1 MRVSLLCCLLVCLLS
16 GQVRAEQDALRVYP
30 EQPRKDGALLLLIV
44 DEWSNGCGGEIR
56 TTVTADLI
64 EIAALPSQAEL
75 CTQVVTPFFD
85 LIDPRERAGADAD
98 FADEVTVNYLF
109 DGELRASRTIRFGSE
124 SGPAERFQT
133 GSWTNATLANHGLF
147 IDQQGDVLTAA
158 LLDYDADGKATWYY
172 AAGKVEGQ
180 VFSAD
185 MVRYGEI
192 VCVTAPCPRAAP
204 VRQGRVNLLWFDSD
218 VLIAGFSGV
227 LESGLGQVF
236 NQHVYQRLDLYR
248 SPELPQ
254 PSPGELPL
262 PDLIGNWLGGVQG
275 DGARADDFRALVV
288 KYGGLDLSG
297 ATDAHYFDVYPGAGA
312 GGDPG
317 QVEFRIRCAG
327 GVSGTAEC
335 SLENYRS
342 SGADCAASF
351 AYSAVGVDRV
361 RTSVQCSSD
370 TLSFNSLFQLFRLD

>member
-1 MRVSLLCCLLVCLLS
+1 MRQSLLLCLLLCLLA
-16 GQVRAEQDALRVYP
+16 GQARADQDSLRVYP
-30 EQPRKDGALLLLIV
+30 EQPRKDGPLLLLVV

-56 TTVTADLI
+56 ATVSADQI
-64 EIAALPSQAEL
+64 EIAAQPSQAEL
-75 CTQVVTPFFD
+75 CTQVITPFFD
-85 LIDPRERAGADAD
+85 LIDPRERSDAEID
-98 FADEVTVNYLF
+98 FADEVTVNYRF
-109 DGELRASRTIRFGSE
+109 DGELRASQTIRFGTE
-124 SGPAERFQT
+124 ITPAERFQT
-133 GSWTNATLANHGLF
+133 GSWTNGTLANHGLF

-172 AAGKVEGQ
+172 AAGKVEGP

-204 VRQGRVNLLWFDSD
+204 VRQGRVNLLWFDTD
-218 VLIAGFSGV
+218 VLIADFSNV
-227 LESGLGQVF
+227 LESGLGQVY

-254 PSPGELPL
+254 PAPGELPL
-262 PDLIGNWLGGVQG
+262 PDLVGNWLGGVQG
-275 DGARADDFRALVV
+275 DGARADDFRAFVI

-297 ATDAHYFDVYPGAGA
+297 AADAHYFDVYPGQGDGA
-312 GGDPG
+312 DPG

-327 GVSGTAEC
+327 GIVGSAEC

-342 SGADCAASF
+342 SGADCAANF
-351 AYSAVGVDRV
+351 AFSAVGVDRV